1 MSRQLSLID
10 ELLAQGRQVFTFHV
24 AQEMLSISASATAN
38 VLHSLSE
45 KGLVD
50 RLSRGHYA
58 IRPLGSLGTSA
69 VTDNLAG
76 SVAAI
81 FAGVDHRV
89 GYLSALGELSLVM
102 HPVRTVQVACIRQV
116 RIPTVGKR
124 PLQTI
129 IERPQTI
136 HLETDGVGGSWM
148 SNLHRAV
155 FESALRVDLVGG
167 SQVLCEALGNG
178 CRDLDLDAIQR
189 LVWAFGARGR
199 AAERRLASIAGALGL
214 PVQLAPVMGPRQ
226 PLIRLD
232 PKDDHQEWID
242 RRFRVA
248 WNISPDEAWGV
259 VGS

>member
-1 MSRQLSLID
+1 MARQLGFID
-10 ELLAQGRQVFTFHV
+10 ELLAQGRQEFTFRA
-24 AQEMLSISASATAN
+24 AQEMLNTSASATAN
-38 VLHSLSE
+38 VLHSLRE

-81 FAGVDHRV
+81 FDGVDHRI
-89 GYLSALGELSLVM
+89 GYLSALGELSLVT
-102 HPVRTVQVACIRQV
+102 HPVRTVQVACTRQV
-116 RIPTVGKR
+116 RISTVGKR

-136 HLETDGVGGSWM
+136 HLETDRVGGSPM

-167 SQVLCEALGNG
+167 SQILAEALGNG
-178 CRDLDLDAIQR
+178 YRDLDLDAIER
-189 LVWAFGARGR
+189 LVRAFGARGR
-199 AAERRLASIAGALGL
+199 AAERRLASIAKALGV
-214 PVQLAPVMGPRQ
+214 PVQLDPAVGPRQ

-232 PKDDHQEWID
+232 PRDDHDEWID
-242 RRFRVA
+242 RHFRVA